1 MSVPPSAVAA
11 NRAQLMTLQATNLLG
26 QNTAAIAANEVE
38 YGQSGPRTSRRCTAT
53 RVPRSR
59 HPR

>member
-38 YGQSGPRTSRRCTAT
+38 YGQMWA
-53 RVPRSR
+53 
-59 HPR
+59 